1 MMIFKKALPRRTFLR
16 GIGATIALPFLDAMV
31 PAFAA
36 AAANPASKPATRFGV
51 VYFPNGAI
59 PGQWK
64 PKGEGATFEFSPI
77 LEPLAP
83 YRDSLLVL
91 SGLDNREAFGIPG
104 ESGGEHPR
112 ASAAFLTCVHPVVK
126 SVGGRFNPRVGVS
139 VDQIMARELGKHT
152 ELASLELGI
161 ESGAIVGSC
170 DGDSCLYNSTISWHD
185 ATTPFPVENHP
196 RAVFER
202 LFGDSNST
210 SKAVQ
215 AARIREKRSLL
226 DFAAQDMERLRMGL
240 GPKDR
245 EKLSQYLDSMR
256 DVERRIQKA
265 EEQSSRELP
274 VLDRPPGIPARFD
287 DHIKLLFDLQ
297 ALAFQ
302 CDLTRIS
309 TFMIGREMSTM
320 AYPEIGVPDPYHP
333 LTHHQ
338 GDQEKIAKAARINAY
353 HSQLF
358 SYFVEKL
365 RSTSDGDGSLLDHS
379 VIVYGGGL
387 GDANMHFAK
396 DLPVVLLGGGNG
408 KIKGGR
414 HVRYPAGTPLANLY
428 LRLMDVM
435 GMPVEKFGDSTGNL
449 ELLSV

>member
-1 MMIFKKALPRRTFLR
+1 
-16 GIGATIALPFLDAMV
+16 
-31 PAFAA
+31 
-36 AAANPASKPATRFGV
+36 
-51 VYFPNGAI
+51 
-59 PGQWK
+59 
-64 PKGEGATFEFSPI
+64 
-77 LEPLAP
+77 
-83 YRDSLLVL
+83 
-91 SGLDNREAFGIPG
+91 
-104 ESGGEHPR
+104 
-112 ASAAFLTCVHPVVK
+112 
-126 SVGGRFNPRVGVS
+126 
-139 VDQIMARELGKHT
+139 
-152 ELASLELGI
+152 
-161 ESGAIVGSC
+161 
-170 DGDSCLYNSTISWHD
+170 
-185 ATTPFPVENHP
+185 
-196 RAVFER
+196 
-202 LFGDSNST
+202 
-210 SKAVQ
+210 
-215 AARIREKRSLL
+215 
-226 DFAAQDMERLRMGL
+226 
-240 GPKDR
+240 
-245 EKLSQYLDSMR
+245 
-256 DVERRIQKA
+256 
-265 EEQSSRELP
+265 
-274 VLDRPPGIPARFD
+274 
-287 DHIKLLFDLQ
+287 
-297 ALAFQ
+297 
-302 CDLTRIS
+302 
-309 TFMIGREMSTM
+309 MIGREMSTM

>member
-1 MMIFKKALPRRTFLR
+1 M
-16 GIGATIALPFLDAMV
+16 
-31 PAFAA
+31 
-36 AAANPASKPATRFGV
+36 
-51 VYFPNGAI
+51 
-59 PGQWK
+59 
-64 PKGEGATFEFSPI
+64 
-77 LEPLAP
+77 
-83 YRDSLLVL
+83 
-91 SGLDNREAFGIPG
+91 
-104 ESGGEHPR
+104 
-112 ASAAFLTCVHPVVK
+112 
-126 SVGGRFNPRVGVS
+126 
-139 VDQIMARELGKHT
+139 
-152 ELASLELGI
+152 GI

-210 SKAVQ
+210 SKTAQ

-274 VLDRPPGIPARFD
+274 ALDRPPGIPARFD
-287 DHIKLLFDLQ
+287 EHIKLLFDLL
-297 ALAFQ
+297 ALAYQ
-302 CDLTRIS
+302 TDLTRVS

-338 GDQEKIAKAARINAY
+338 GDQEKIKKAARINEYHARLFAY
-353 HSQLF
+353 FL
-358 SYFVEKL
+358 EKL
-365 RSTSDGDGSLLDHS
+365 RSTPDGDGSLLDHS
-379 VIVYGGGL
+379 VILYGGGL
-387 GDANMHFAK
+387 GDANMHLPK
-396 DLPVVLLGGGNG
+396 DLPLVLASRANG
-408 KIKGGR
+408 KIRGGR
-414 HVRYPAGTPLANLY
+414 HLQFAVDTLLANLH

-435 GMPVEKFGDSTGNL
+435 GMPVEKFGDSTENL
-449 ELLSV
+449 NLLSI